1 MKKTRAREAKQ
12 GYDKKQQQKNVKQ
25 TSRVTSSAAAF
36 CGLAGSVQVEA
47 VAGLKLLQ
55 LEPLE
60 GFGPPG
66 LGLHGLPFYLN
77 HFARLIEWHYLFR
90 LISFYT

>member
-1 MKKTRAREAKQ
+1 MEAE
-12 GYDKKQQQKNVKQ
+12 V
-25 TSRVTSSAAAF
+25 
-36 CGLAGSVQVEA
+36 

-66 LGLHGLPFYLN
+66 LGLHGLPF
-77 HFARLIEWHYLFR
+77 
-90 LISFYT
+90 

>member
-1 MKKTRAREAKQ
+1 M
-12 GYDKKQQQKNVKQ
+12 
-25 TSRVTSSAAAF
+25 
-36 CGLAGSVQVEA
+36 QVEA

-66 LGLHGLPFYLN
+66 LGLHGLPFCKIDTMALFVLSHLLLYVSGKTAEN
-77 HFARLIEWHYLFR
+77 SVRVAQPIRL
-90 LISFYT
+90 